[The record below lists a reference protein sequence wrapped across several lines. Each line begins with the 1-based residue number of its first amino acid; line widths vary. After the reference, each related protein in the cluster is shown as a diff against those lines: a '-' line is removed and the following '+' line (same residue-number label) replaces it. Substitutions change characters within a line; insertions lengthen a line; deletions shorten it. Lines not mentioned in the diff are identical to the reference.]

1 MRKSIFTSAIL
12 FLALSINIS
21 CRETQ
26 EKQVV
31 IEKEAEVEE
40 NKGVLQ
46 KAGEKVDKEV
56 NEEVDKAIEDIG
68 DDN

>member
-1 MRKSIFTSAIL
+1 MRKSLVTSAL
-12 FLALSINIS
+12 FLFALTFSIS

-26 EKQVV
+26 EKQVI

-40 NKGVLQ
+40 NKGVLE
-46 KAGEKVDKEV
+46 KAGEKVDEEV